1 MLPIATSPF
10 LQFFSDAPLLVA
22 FIMPGAIFALVV
34 RIEGSIILML
44 EDKNVGDS
52 KLTGLECAAAFIA
65 LMGFLAT
72 FIGFPELFRAKGFAG
87 AYPIVLSLGAVATNL
102 FVTLLAL
109 VGVYKA
115 VMTEPVPGD

>member
-1 MLPIATSPF
+1 MLEGKNVNGSNLTGIEIA
-10 LQFFSDAPLLVA
+10 LA
-22 FIMPGAIFALVV
+22 FI
-34 RIEGSIILML
+34 
-44 EDKNVGDS
+44 
-52 KLTGLECAAAFIA
+52 T

-72 FIGFPELFRAKGFAG
+72 FIGFPELFRARGFAG
-87 AYPIVLSLGAVATNL
+87 VYLVVLSLGAVATNL